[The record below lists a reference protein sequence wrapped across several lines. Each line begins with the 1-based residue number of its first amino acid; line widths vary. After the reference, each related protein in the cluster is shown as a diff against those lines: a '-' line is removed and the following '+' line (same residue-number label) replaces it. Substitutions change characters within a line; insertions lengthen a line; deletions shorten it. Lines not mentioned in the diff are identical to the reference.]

1 MRARAA
7 PPSLSGRTTTL
18 GVVVAKSNFEEW
30 IEQVAFNGLN
40 DRERSHPA
48 LCPFHRVVGEC
59 PLPLRRRK
67 RSGRGGNSQDSAEDG
82 IEFVE
87 GERVGHGED
96 ADDHGFTLRRTALRI
111 SRLNGA
117 DRLIPSGYLADIPP
131 DHPASWRS
139 PNTGPPFSF
148 HDMTI
153 SARKFRYPVETAGDR
168 ALQKTTHR
176 IDLTEETNVNIN
188 LSTPICGRSVMR
200 RCPFRV
206 SMNIAFSAIA
216 AVSAASTAWAQQ
228 AEGIVVV
235 SNRTNDTILTS
246 GANGPAG
253 HVDGSW
259 EFLPSYYPCGI
270 DGTECRTNPDG
281 SPPALLGPGQTMGF
295 ASVLQSG
302 VASGTGGTLALADY
316 SKSEAIGYFTWSVPW
331 CAFHGCGSCDSH
343 ITPAPGNTFA
353 PIVTG
358 GQLPVFGMGPHSC
371 SFGYEITNGQV
382 GSTSQGLMTSGQALS
397 RGTSLNKVSST
408 DGRYTLQLQTDGN
421 LALVDSG
428 ANPPQPLW
436 TAGTAN
442 TAASVALMQ
451 SDGNFVLYD
460 QNVNVIWASNTAN
473 NPGAYLTVEDGFL
486 LIHASNGATLKNLGS
501 DQDLYAGIW
510 QKVPSVPWVAK
521 HGMTAAQYQQEFDTL
536 LAQGYRPVVVS
547 GYSLLDQPV
556 YAAIWEKR
564 ASVPW
569 VARHGMTSAQYQQ
582 EFDTLA
588 GQGYRPVWVCG
599 YNVAGQDLYAAIFEK
614 PELNLPW
621 VAKHGMTA
629 SEYQQQFD
637 ALVGQGYRLEEVSG
651 YSIAGQ
657 ARYAAIWDKPPL
669 SVPWVARHGMT
680 PTEYQQQFNTLTG
693 HGYRLV
699 QVSGYSVA
707 GQTLYAAIWEQSP
720 GAPWVARDGLT
731 SAQYQQ
737 EFDQLL
743 SQGYRLTD
751 VSGYN
756 VP

>member
-1 MRARAA
+1 
-7 PPSLSGRTTTL
+7 
-18 GVVVAKSNFEEW
+18 
-30 IEQVAFNGLN
+30 
-40 DRERSHPA
+40 
-48 LCPFHRVVGEC
+48 
-59 PLPLRRRK
+59 
-67 RSGRGGNSQDSAEDG
+67 
-82 IEFVE
+82 
-87 GERVGHGED
+87 
-96 ADDHGFTLRRTALRI
+96 
-111 SRLNGA
+111 
-117 DRLIPSGYLADIPP
+117 
-131 DHPASWRS
+131 
-139 PNTGPPFSF
+139 
-148 HDMTI
+148 
-153 SARKFRYPVETAGDR
+153 
-168 ALQKTTHR
+168 
-176 IDLTEETNVNIN
+176 VNIN
-188 LSTPICGRSVMR
+188 LSTPICGRSVIK
-200 RCPFRV
+200 RCPFHI
-206 SMNIAFSAIA
+206 SMSITLIATAFSAA
-216 AVSAASTAWAQQ
+216 PVGAQQ
-228 AEGIVVV
+228 AEGIIVV
-235 SNRTNDTILTS
+235 SNKTNDTILTS
-246 GANGPAG
+246 GANGPGG
-253 HVDGSW
+253 HVDGAW
-259 EFLPSYYPCGI
+259 EYKPMGYYPCGI
-270 DGTECRTNPDG
+270 DGTVCVTNPDG
-281 SPPALLGPGQTMGF
+281 SPPALLGPGQSMGF

-302 VASGTGGTLALADY
+302 VASGTGGTVALADY
-316 SKSEAIGYFTWSVPW
+316 SKSEVIGSFTWSVPW
-331 CAFHGCGSCDSH
+331 CAFHGCGSFPPVGPTSCGID
-343 ITPAPGNTFA
+343 ITPAPGTTFA
-353 PIVTG
+353 PIVKG
-358 GQLPVFGMGPHSC
+358 WRQNWAGQTSC

-421 LALVDSG
+421 LALMDSG
-428 ANPPQPLW
+428 ANPPKALW

-460 QNVNVIWASNTAN
+460 QNVNVVWASNTAN

-486 LIHASNGATLKNLGS
+486 LIHAGNGATLKTLGS

-569 VARHGMTSAQYQQ
+569 AARHGLTSAQYQQ
-582 EFDTLA
+582 EFDSLV
-588 GQGYRPVWVCG
+588 GQGYRPVWVSG
-599 YNVAGQDLYAAIFEK
+599 YNVGGQDLYAAIFEK
-614 PELNLPW
+614 PELDLPW

-637 ALVGQGYRLEEVSG
+637 NLGAQGYRLEEVSG

-669 SVPWVARHGMT
+669 SVPWVAKHGMT
-680 PTEYQQQFNTLTG
+680 PAEYQQQFDTLIG
-693 HGYRLV
+693 QGYRLV

-743 SQGYRLTD
+743 SQSYRLTD